1 MKSSLEGL
9 DRFELAKESANG
21 TDQLRLSDL
30 RIQRKTVKNDKNL
43 VRSWDGPDS
52 LNRHKLRGR
61 GRSLTDMCPLFQ
73 R

>member
-9 DRFELAKESANG
+9 DKFELAKESANG
-21 TDQLRLSDL
+21 TDRLRLSDL
-30 RIQRKTVKNDKNL
+30 RTRRKRVKNDKNL
-43 VRSWDGPDS
+43 VRSWDGPSS

-61 GRSLTDMCPLFQ
+61 GRSLTDMRPLFQ